1 MGDDELPKDDVTRFA
16 CLAEV
21 ALPAPHVE
29 QAKVRGGV
37 REGGGGVVTDR
48 HIHQVDLVWQQ
59 CQHCWLKLNSDG
71 DLGV

>member
-1 MGDDELPKDDVTRFA
+1 MDDDELPKDDVTRFA

-37 REGGGGVVTDR
+37 RGGGGVLLTGIFIRLTWFDNNV
-48 HIHQVDLVWQQ
+48 
-59 CQHCWLKLNSDG
+59 NSVG
-71 DLGV
+71 

>member
-37 REGGGGVVTDR
+37 RGGWEGG
-48 HIHQVDLVWQQ
+48 
-59 CQHCWLKLNSDG
+59 CY
-71 DLGV
+71 

>member
-48 HIHQVDLVWQQ
+48 HIHQVDLV
-59 CQHCWLKLNSDG
+59 
-71 DLGV
+71 

>member
-1 MGDDELPKDDVTRFA
+1 MDDDELPKDDVTRFA

-37 REGGGGVVTDR
+37 RGGQGGVTDR
-48 HIHQVDLVWQQ
+48 HIHQVDLV
-59 CQHCWLKLNSDG
+59 
-71 DLGV
+71 